1 MMKVVESK
9 VVKARAG
16 QSQRRRREDEGALN
30 KLKFEEW
37 VVGKEVDVRMAPRR
51 WWVAA
56 WEE

>member
-37 VVGKEVDVRMAPRR
+37 VVGKEVQVRSGVVEGRHC
-51 WWVAA
+51 
-56 WEE
+56 